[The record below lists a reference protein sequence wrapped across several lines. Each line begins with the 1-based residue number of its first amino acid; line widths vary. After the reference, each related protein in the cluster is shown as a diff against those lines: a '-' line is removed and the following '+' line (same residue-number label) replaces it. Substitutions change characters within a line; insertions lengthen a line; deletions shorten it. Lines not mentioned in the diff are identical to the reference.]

1 MNLTW
6 YNTLNKP
13 TFTPPPEVFG
23 VAWSIIYLLIF
34 ISFIILLNTKT
45 YKNKTGA
52 ITLFVI
58 QLILNFCWS
67 PAFFYFNNIGLSF
80 GIVIALLV
88 TLIFTIIAFYKISKL
103 SAIVLIPYLL
113 WVIFATILNYNF
125 MILNPWKIFF

>member
-13 TFTPPPEVFG
+13 TFTPPAEVFSI
-23 VAWSIIYLLIF
+23 AWTILYLLIF

-113 WVIFATILNYNF
+113 WVIFATILNFNF
-125 MILNPWKIFF
+125 MILNP